1 MLSQDWW
8 GKSRSELQLGASP
21 VSTSGI
27 VTDGV
32 VSAVSLPV
40 GQRSVL
46 LDFLSQSNL
55 LGEGLNR
62 SHSTYLLY

>member
-1 MLSQDWW
+1 MLSH
-8 GKSRSELQLGASP
+8 GCGVRARSELQLGASP
-21 VSTSGI
+21 VSTSGV
-27 VTDGV
+27 VTDSV
-32 VSAVSLPV
+32 VRAVSLPV

-62 SHSTYLLY
+62 THSTYLLY